1 MRMLKNGYIMLIT
14 CFFCMCCNLYAQ
26 DKDLQ
31 SSDSITTTRKL
42 FNKVVQSISV
52 NNPIPVS
59 GTPMQEATKNAVDF
73 VPYEGKFIR
82 YVYVNKLG
90 FNKLLADTSI
100 TQNNFLNRLG
110 NTLHK
115 PTRYP
120 VIRKNLFFKAGER
133 VDPDLFSDNIRYL
146 RDLSFIQ
153 DASIVIIPI
162 QNNAD
167 EVDVMVL
174 FKDVFPIGGSVP
186 EFNTSLLDIEI
197 NNDNTFGSGNRMR
210 VRQYFDTRRNPAYGY
225 GFEYLARNIGGSFL
239 NIAAGFQTERPAFNS
254 GRREENAYFIKGDLP
269 LVSPY
274 HPYTGGFELSVNNTS
289 NAYNPVNVYNQQFKY
304 GYFNADLWLGYSL
317 GAKEKM
323 LDNLGVRKRSILS
336 GRMIHRYFTARP
348 DTLKMIYDSRYN
360 DITGV
365 LFSYTFFER
374 DFYHTNFIYG
384 FGRNEDLPEGFSL
397 TFTGGWAD
405 RQDIS
410 RMYFGAE
417 YQRSYFNSKKAFL
430 NYTVKAGGY
439 INQNQPED
447 LSALV
452 SLELITPLK
461 KLKAKNWFMRHF
473 LSGSITAQK
482 FIRLND
488 PLRVSS
494 IYGIPRIRNT
504 RIDGTA
510 RITLNAESVFYN
522 TFKLAGFNLAPFLF
536 SNLSYLKLSASDP
549 ENGSVYSAFG
559 TGVRT
564 RNENLVFGTI
574 ELKTYFFPK
583 VVELM
588 SPWNISLSTNLRFR
602 YQTTLIQKPDFVVV
616 N

>member
-1 MRMLKNGYIMLIT
+1 MLKKGYISLVS
-14 CFFCMCCNLYAQ
+14 CLFCMCNIIYAQ
-26 DKDLQ
+26 EKNKQ
-31 SSDSITTTRKL
+31 SEDSITATRKL
-42 FNKVVQSISV
+42 FNRVVQSISV
-52 NNPIPVS
+52 NNSIPVK
-59 GTPMQEATKNAVDF
+59 GIPMQEATKNTLDF
-73 VPYEGKFIR
+73 EPYEGKFIR

-90 FNKLLADTSI
+90 FNKLLSDTSI
-100 TQNNFLNRLG
+100 SRNNFLDKLG
-110 NTLHK
+110 NSLHTS
-115 PTRYP
+115 TRYS
-120 VIRKNLFFKAGER
+120 VVRKNLFFKAGER

-146 RDLSFIQ
+146 RDLSIIQ
-153 DASIVIIPI
+153 DASIVIMPI
-162 QNNAD
+162 QNNPD

-174 FKDVFPIGGSVP
+174 VKDVFPIGGSVP
-186 EFNTSLLDIEI
+186 EFNTNLLDVEL
-197 NNDNTFGSGNRMR
+197 NNDNVFGSGNRMR
-210 VRQYFDTRRNPAYGY
+210 IRQFFDTRRRPSYGY

-239 NIAAGFQTERPAFNS
+239 NISAGFQTERPAFNS
-254 GRREENAYFIKGDLP
+254 GRREENAYFIRGDLP

-289 NAYNPVNVYNQQFKY
+289 NTYTPANIYEQLLKY
-304 GYFNADLWLGYSL
+304 GYYNADVWLGYSL
-317 GAKEKM
+317 GAKERM
-323 LDNLGVRKRSILS
+323 LDNLGIRKRSILS
-336 GRMIHRYFTARP
+336 GRIIHRYFTERP
-348 DTLKMIYDSRYN
+348 DTLKLIYDSRYN

-365 LFSYTFFER
+365 LFSYTLFER

-430 NYTVKAGGY
+430 NYTIKAGGY
-439 INQNQPED
+439 MNQQKPED
-447 LSALV
+447 LSALT
-452 SLELITPLK
+452 SMELITPLK
-461 KLKAKNWFMRHF
+461 QLKGKNWFMRHF
-473 LSGSITAQK
+473 ISGSITVQK

-494 IYGIPRIRNT
+494 IFGIPRIRNT

-510 RITLNAESVFYN
+510 RITVNAETVFYN
-522 TFKLAGFNLAPFLF
+522 TYKLAGFNFAPFVF
-536 SNLSYLKLSASDP
+536 SNLSLLKLSASDP
-549 ENGSVYSAFG
+549 ENGVLYSAFG
-559 TGVRT
+559 GGVRT

-574 ELKTYFFPK
+574 ELKAYFFPK
-583 VVELM
+583 VVESM

>member
-1 MRMLKNGYIMLIT
+1 MLKKGYISLVSCI
-14 CFFCMCCNLYAQ
+14 FFVCSTLCAQ
-26 DKDLQ
+26 EKNNPSQ
-31 SSDSITTTRKL
+31 DSITVTRKL

-52 NNPIPVS
+52 NNPIPVQ
-59 GTPMQEATKNAVDF
+59 GTPMQEATKNALDF
-73 VPYEGKFIR
+73 EPYEGKFIR

-90 FNKLLADTSI
+90 FNKLLTDTSVSR
-100 TQNNFLNRLG
+100 NNLLDKLG
-110 NTLHK
+110 NSLHIS
-115 PTRYP
+115 TRYP
-120 VIRKNLFFKAGER
+120 VIRKNLFFKSGER

-162 QNNAD
+162 QNNPD
-167 EVDVMVL
+167 EIDVMVL
-174 FKDVFPIGGSVP
+174 VKDVFPIGGSVP
-186 EFNTSLLDIEI
+186 EFNTNLLDVEL
-197 NNDNTFGSGNRMR
+197 NNDNVFGSGNRMR
-210 VRQYFDTRRNPAYGY
+210 IRQFFDTRRSPSYGY

-239 NIAAGFQTERPAFNS
+239 NIAAGFQTEKPAFNS

-289 NAYNPVNVYNQQFKY
+289 NTYTPSNIYEQQLKY
-304 GYFNADLWLGYSL
+304 GYYNADLWLGYSL
-317 GAKEKM
+317 GAKERM
-323 LDNLGVRKRSILS
+323 LDNLGIRKRSILS
-336 GRMIHRYFTARP
+336 GRIIHRYFTERP
-348 DTLKMIYDSRYN
+348 DTLKLIYDSRYN

-365 LFSYTFFER
+365 LFSYTMFER

-405 RQDIS
+405 RQDVS

-430 NYTVKAGGY
+430 NYTFKAGGY
-439 INQNQPED
+439 MNQNKPED
-447 LSALV
+447 LSALT

-461 KLKAKNWFMRHF
+461 QLKSKNWFMRHF
-473 LSGSITAQK
+473 ISGSITVQK

-494 IYGIPRIRNT
+494 IFGIPRIRNT

-510 RITLNAESVFYN
+510 RITLNAETVFYN
-522 TFKLAGFNLAPFLF
+522 TYKLAGFNFAPFFF
-536 SNLSYLKLSASDP
+536 SNLSLLKLSATDP
-549 ENGSVYSAFG
+549 ENGALYSAFG
-559 TGVRT
+559 SGVRT

-574 ELKTYFFPK
+574 ELKAYFFPK
-583 VVELM
+583 VVESM

>member
-1 MRMLKNGYIMLIT
+1 MT
-14 CFFCMCCNLYAQ
+14 CILCMCSNLFAQ
-26 DKDLQ
+26 EKRNQ
-31 SSDSITTTRKL
+31 STDSITPPRKL

-52 NNPIPVS
+52 NNPMSGS
-59 GTPMQEATKNAVDF
+59 GTPLQDATKNALDF
-73 VPYEGKFIR
+73 KPFEGKFIR

-100 TQNNFLNRLG
+100 SQNNFLNQLG
-110 NTLHK
+110 NSLHK

-162 QNNAD
+162 QNNPD
-167 EVDVMVL
+167 EVDVMIL
-174 FKDVFPIGGSVP
+174 FKDVFPIGGSIP
-186 EFNTSLLDIEI
+186 EFNTNLLDIEI

-210 VRQYFDTRRNPAYGY
+210 IKQYFDSRRNPAYGY
-225 GFEYLARNIGGSFL
+225 GLEYLARNIGGSFL
-239 NIAAGFQTERPAFNS
+239 NIATGFQTEKPTFNS

-289 NAYNPVNVYNQQFKY
+289 NTYTPINIYEQQLKY
-304 GYFNADLWLGYSL
+304 SYYNADLWLGYSL
-317 GAKEKM
+317 GAKERM
-323 LDNLGVRKRSILS
+323 LDNLGIRKRSILS
-336 GRMIHRYFTARP
+336 GRIMHRYFTERP
-348 DTLKMIYDSRYN
+348 DTLKMIYDSRYT

-365 LFSYTFFER
+365 LFSYTLFER

-430 NYTVKAGGY
+430 NYTIKTGGY
-439 INQNQPED
+439 INQNKPED

-452 SLELITPLK
+452 SLDLITPLK

-473 LSGSITAQK
+473 LSGSITVQK

-494 IYGIPRIRNT
+494 IFGIPRIRNT

-510 RITLNAESVFYN
+510 RVTVNAESVFYN
-522 TFKLAGFNLAPFLF
+522 TFKLAGFNFAPFIF

-549 ENGSVYSAFG
+549 DNGVVYSAFG
-559 TGVRT
+559 SGIRS

-574 ELKTYFFPK
+574 ELKAYFFPK
-583 VVELM
+583 VVESM